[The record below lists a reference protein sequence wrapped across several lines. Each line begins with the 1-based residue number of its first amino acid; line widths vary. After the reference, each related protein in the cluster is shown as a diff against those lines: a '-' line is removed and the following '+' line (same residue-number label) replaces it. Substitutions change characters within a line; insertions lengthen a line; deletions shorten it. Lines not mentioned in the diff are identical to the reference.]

1 MPTGDTYHKESLTR
15 VTAGNK
21 MTSGE
26 GAGWAERETSLRLS
40 RAFHV

>member
-1 MPTGDTYHKESLTR
+1 
-15 VTAGNK
+15 

-40 RAFHV
+40 RAFHVENKLPNPRLFIQSMERQNRQ